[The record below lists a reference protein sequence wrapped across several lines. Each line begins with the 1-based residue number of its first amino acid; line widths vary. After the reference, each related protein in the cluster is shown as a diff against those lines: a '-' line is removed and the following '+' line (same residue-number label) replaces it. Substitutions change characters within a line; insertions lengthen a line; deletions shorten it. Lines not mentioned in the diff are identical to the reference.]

1 MQVEDEFWV
10 NFTVVDYSFSF
21 FLALTKKGGTKKL
34 QGTGQLGYLN
44 FNSSIII
51 VERMYMWGFFSE
63 ND

>member
-21 FLALTKKGGTKKL
+21 FLAVTKKDGTKKL

-51 VERMYMWGFFSE
+51 VERMYM
-63 ND
+63 